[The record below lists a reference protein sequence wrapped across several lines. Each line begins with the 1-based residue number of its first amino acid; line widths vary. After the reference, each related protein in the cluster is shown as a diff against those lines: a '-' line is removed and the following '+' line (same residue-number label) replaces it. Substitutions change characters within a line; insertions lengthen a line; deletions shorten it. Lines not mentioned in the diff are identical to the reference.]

1 MERFLINGKEMKID
15 SSMHW
20 MLVYERV
27 FRADALSA
35 TLVLLGQAEVE
46 DSARVILQII
56 WALAKNS
63 DPTVEEAEEWLSKL
77 EVDYEVL
84 IPKLRSIVDSTFSK
98 TEEALQGAVSDS
110 NDGGDRRVTFMQIV
124 AAGLMRGLTLADTE
138 RLTLGMWLDYITAH
152 NNLHSQ
158 SGTSHGGER
167 IRMAT
172 QADINRLKR

>member
-20 MLVYERV
+20 MLVYERA
-27 FRADALSA
+27 FRSDALSA

-84 IPKLRSIVDSTFSK
+84 IPKLRSIINSTFYK
-98 TEEALQGAVSDS
+98 IEDAVQSVAS
-110 NDGGDRRVTFMQIV
+110 DGGDGKITFMQIV
-124 AAGLMRGLTLADTE
+124 AAGVMRGLTLADTE

-152 NNLHSQ
+152 NNLHSP
-158 SGTSHGGER
+158 SGASHGAEQ